1 MTFIIDCHKIW
12 TFRLLADYVLVTEH
26 MVCHKVKSALLAFQI
41 IGNIVLNICCLCK
54 MSQWILYNFCLN
66 PAHNIMLLTSIS
78 ITTRKIMSA
87 SLYFY
92 RFRQIKYNVNQVLH
106 SRIKEL
112 AMSENENG
120 VKLST
125 FCRNYC
131 ACRFWLDFFAW
142 KLLLETNQRPGANV
156 NKILCGLIRKEKL
169 RTTLIITKIL

>member
-1 MTFIIDCHKIW
+1 
-12 TFRLLADYVLVTEH
+12 
-26 MVCHKVKSALLAFQI
+26 
-41 IGNIVLNICCLCK
+41 
-54 MSQWILYNFCLN
+54 MSKWILHNFCLN

-112 AMSENENG
+112 AMSENKNG

-142 KLLLETNQRPGANV
+142 KLLLEAKGQCKRQYKQNTLWF
-156 NKILCGLIRKEKL
+156 NKKRKI
-169 RTTLIITKIL
+169 TDDTITKILFLIQR